1 MSLSKDQA
9 KAVADAL
16 ATTDQSK
23 RAWSDDSNW
32 WKRRMLFGIGG
43 AAGGSLGFLLDQLV
57 FGHPGVCLLIGF
69 AVGVLTA
76 WYLRRRVA

>member
-1 MSLSKDQA
+1 MPLSEDQA
-9 KAVADAL
+9 KAIAEAL

-23 RAWSDDSNW
+23 SAWSEDRSW

-43 AAGGSLGFLLDQLV
+43 AAGGSLGFLVDQLV
-57 FGHPGVCLLIGF
+57 FGQPGVCLTIGL
-69 AVGVLTA
+69 AVGVLTV